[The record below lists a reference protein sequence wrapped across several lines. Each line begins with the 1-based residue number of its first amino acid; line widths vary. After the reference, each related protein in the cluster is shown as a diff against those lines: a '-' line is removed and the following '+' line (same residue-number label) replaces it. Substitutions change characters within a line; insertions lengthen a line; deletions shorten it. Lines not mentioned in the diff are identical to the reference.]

1 MSATAALTALTNPPV
16 LYFGLGLAAARAR
29 SDLEIPAPL
38 STFFGSFLLMA
49 IGFRGGA
56 ELGRALGSTEF
67 WLTLA
72 TAAALSALAPLYLY
86 GVARRRF
93 DEANAAALA
102 AAYGSVSAVT
112 FACALS
118 LLQSLKIPYHEYM
131 NVALAAM
138 EAPAILTGAAIY
150 RYVTAKSGAGAGS
163 REDTRPSILRL
174 VASKGS
180 LVLLVGSLAIGLVA
194 GEAGWSNVK
203 PVFGDLFKGIL
214 CFFLL
219 DQGLRC
225 GRQLGDLKEAGFYAL
240 GYAVLMPLVGAAL
253 GLGAG
258 HLLGLHQGDAFLLT
272 VLAAS
277 ASYIAVPA
285 AMREVIPKANPGV
298 YVTLPLAVT
307 FPFNVV
313 AGMPLYLALA
323 GALAVV
329 GNGGP

>member
-1 MSATAALTALTNPPV
+1 MSASATLTALTNPPV
-16 LYFGLGLAAARAR
+16 LYFGLGLVAAKVR

-38 STFFGSFLLMA
+38 SAFFGSFLLMA

-56 ELGRALGSTEF
+56 ELGRALGSTEL
-67 WLTLA
+67 WLTLL
-72 TAAALSALAPLYLY
+72 AAALLSTLAPLYLSA
-86 GVARRRF
+86 VARRRF
-93 DEANAAALA
+93 DPANAAALA

-112 FACALS
+112 FACALA
-118 LLQSLKIPYHEYM
+118 LLQSLAIPYHEYM

-150 RYVTAKSGAGAGS
+150 RYVSAREEAGS
-163 REDTRPSILRL
+163 GIRHDARPGIVRL
-174 VASKGS
+174 IASKGS
-180 LVLLVGSLAIGLVA
+180 LLLLVGSLAIGLVA
-194 GEAGWSNVK
+194 GDAGWTNVK

-219 DQGLRC
+219 DQGCRC
-225 GRQLGDLKEAGFYAL
+225 GRQLGDLAVAGLYAL

-253 GLGAG
+253 GLAAG
-258 HLLGLHQGDAFLLT
+258 HLLGLRQGDAFLLT

-277 ASYIAVPA
+277 ASYLAVPA

-313 AGMPLYLALA
+313 LGLPLYLALA
-323 GALAVV
+323 GALAAL
-329 GNGGP
+329 GAGP